1 MALPISS
8 APMML
13 RPIVRTAAASEISP
27 MPTAAT
33 AQEEHAP
40 SVSEILS
47 KRMKTMRQASR
58 DMLSKL
64 NTVSES
70 RKAAARQKLE
80 LAKERIK
87 MLKMLVASGFA
98 PKGVLR
104 EIRALAQ
111 ELGQAAKELS
121 GDSPPTH
128 SGESADSS
136 QTVQESDAPQAS
148 VEGEVFANSNMPT
161 DIELESEP
169 EDALQADTITE
180 TELKKES
187 ARHTEVQ
194 EQVRSAQR
202 EVGSLGAYLNNQ
214 NNTNANQKRHDAES
228 IKEVLSLLK
237 SLVNM
242 VKSIGLNDPESRK
255 ELEKINS
262 MLSKTE
268 SIATEMSGGL
278 LGGLTIGNI
287 VSVTV

>member
-27 MPTAAT
+27 MPTAVT
-33 AQEEHAP
+33 AQEEQAP

-47 KRMKTMRQASR
+47 KRMQTMRQASR

-87 MLKMLVASGFA
+87 MLKMLIASGFA

-128 SGESADSS
+128 SGESVDSS
-136 QTVQESDAPQAS
+136 QAVQESDAPLAGA
-148 VEGEVFANSNMPT
+148 EGEELASSGMPT
-161 DIELESEP
+161 EIERESEP
-169 EDALQADTITE
+169 EQALQADTTTE
-180 TELKKES
+180 TESKEES
-187 ARHTEVQ
+187 ARQTEVQ

-202 EVGSLGAYLNNQ
+202 EVGSLGAYLHNQ
-214 NNTNANQKRHDAES
+214 NNTNANQQRQDAES

-237 SLVNM
+237 SLINM

-268 SIATEMSGGL
+268 SIATDMGGGL

-287 VSVTV
+287 VSVSV